1 MPDRARSFE
10 PSREKDRDNR
20 KGDPFMLTAVRQRL
34 TYSNVIATMALF
46 LALGGVAVAAGLP
59 KNSVG
64 PRQLK
69 RGAVTAAKIRK
80 QAVTTAKLANGAV
93 TIGKL
98 GPNSVGPNNI
108 GNGAI
113 TTPKLG
119 PSSVI
124 ASAIKNS
131 VITTAKLN
139 NEAVT
144 APKLG
149 KEAVTTAKLDNEA
162 VTSAKLGKGSVTTA
176 KLSDEIGPL
185 IGTLKSGQT
194 MRGMF
199 STGSDLEVQIT
210 QSGQSFPFPLP
221 SAPNAN
227 VINPSTAVTA
237 ACPGIT
243 GAAGETPQAAPGQ
256 LCLYVTDK
264 ANLGLFLMPGNS
276 VTRLGFGLQAG
287 PASNIS
293 SYYATGQWAVTAP

>member
-20 KGDPFMLTAVRQRL
+20 KGDPFMLTAARQRL

-64 PRQLK
+64 PKQLK

-119 PSSVI
+119 PNSVI
-124 ASAIKNS
+124 ASTIKNS
-131 VITTAKLN
+131 VITTNKLN

-149 KEAVTTAKLDNEA
+149 KEAVATAKLDNEA
-162 VTSAKLGKGSVTTA
+162 VTTAKLGKESVTTA
-176 KLSDEIGPL
+176 KLNKEVGPL
-185 IGTLKSGQT
+185 LGTLKSGQT
-194 MRGMF
+194 LSGVFDMGAASETVRGASSF
-199 STGSDLEVQIT
+199 QFPLAKSPGISPTDILKF
-210 QSGQSFPFPLP
+210 GQS
-221 SAPNAN
+221 NAN
-227 VINPSTAVTA
+227 
-237 ACPGIT
+237 CPGV
-243 GAAGETPQAAPGQ
+243 GSGEETPQAAPGR
-256 LCLYVTDK
+256 LCVYIRLENGLE
-264 ANLGLFLMPGNS
+264 NLTLDTVN
-276 VTRLGFGLQAG
+276 RLGFGLAAIFTAANKNNEVSG
-287 PASNIS
+287 M
-293 SYYATGQWAVTAP
+293 WAVTAP